1 MCKILFNQYKPS
13 PFSFFVINFVKKKKH
28 STIDNNIL
36 MEQQNDRD
44 NSNFFQ
50 KWFTKVHLNFRYRKI
65 YQIKKKK
72 NINKMYK
79 STLELSVKIK
89 IYQLKNKYK
98 ITSKIM
104 DGLLSSK
111 WMSKI
116 MFCVIN
122 KNS

>member
-1 MCKILFNQYKPS
+1 MTEINQT
-13 PFSFFVINFVKKKKH
+13 FFRNDLQKYTWTFGTERFIKLKK
-28 STIDNNIL
+28 N
-36 MEQQNDRD
+36 
-44 NSNFFQ
+44 
-50 KWFTKVHLNFRYRKI
+50 
-65 YQIKKKK
+65 K

>member
-1 MCKILFNQYKPS
+1 
-13 PFSFFVINFVKKKKH
+13 
-28 STIDNNIL
+28 

-44 NSNFFQ
+44 NSNFIQ
-50 KWFTKVHLNFRYRKI
+50 KWFTKVHLNFQYRKF
-65 YQIKKKK
+65 YQKKKKK

>member
-1 MCKILFNQYKPS
+1 MIYKS
-13 PFSFFVINFVKKKKH
+13 ALELSV
-28 STIDNNIL
+28 
-36 MEQQNDRD
+36 
-44 NSNFFQ
+44 Q
-50 KWFTKVHLNFRYRKI
+50 KVLSK
-65 YQIKKKK
+65 KKKK

-111 WMSKI
+111 
-116 MFCVIN
+116 
-122 KNS
+122 